1 MAMNRIMGTEAQKMQ
16 DYAREQIERAERRG
30 ITFPEDVKEDI
41 FRYADLIGEEDK
53 VRSLVRNLARA
64 TEQSNKEQVQDLL
77 YGAEMEIR
85 ELPDETLG
93 RLELLDYGYTADDMV
108 PLRKEAALEYHRT
121 GSKIYCLGT
130 DGSKGEY
137 ASREM
142 ILEHNGLFGMEVEE
156 WKRRNDYDRDFDYGY
171 DYTEDP
177 EYSLQEPMRVIDRE
191 EALRFYDAGASIYL
205 ITVFPR
211 PLYVTE
217 RMEIERGPEN
227 YQMASTEWERFYN
240 LEWEMKKYPQI
251 QSLREANLLL
261 GTGRT
266 FGIYQ
271 IRDGSAGESY
281 EFMNMNFIESHG
293 LQIRKEDYELV
304 YTADLLGN
312 TSLDDIYEQFNIN
325 HPEDFR
331 GHSLSV
337 SDVVVLNDN
346 GHVTA
351 HFVDSMSFPEL
362 TSFLNLD
369 EVSLDALTYEVDERY
384 FAIQTT
390 EEGYD
395 YSFYDENFRLMDGG
409 VYESPEQ
416 TIEEAA
422 DVLLKEEGWTGDRIR
437 GEYDELMEKV
447 EKVEAEVM
455 KEIQRSQGEY
465 KPLAK
470 VEELEEANYNMID
483 NVLNNMPPK
492 KEPYLE
498 YYAAEYDEFHGMGGY
513 EKSIDLSKIAAIY
526 EKYQEDPESS
536 YKICGMGIIYRDPE
550 DSLFDETELGIVRG
564 TTIHGDALD
573 DVRFLRD
580 QPVVREGIEKIR
592 EAFPDYRYIPIHDV
606 REAMYPEKM
615 TTEELAE
622 ALDKIAEDFD
632 PYDYRDHIEPGEN
645 TIQEVMLDLQSGNIG
660 SYISYLKDIV
670 EEECEQSVRAGVL
683 IERLKTYEP
692 ELQKEPEPM
701 AYVNYCENR
710 ELMNPRCQKLADLDA
725 LVARQDKE
733 WYADRNPKTNEP
745 TMTAQMFFTVYYAE
759 KGDKFLHHFKGKIDI
774 GTGNGGIVSQLKLQN
789 EMRLTDES
797 WIGYQKGKGN
807 EEFQKYMEDLTDM
820 QDHILPYL
828 QSFCSLEEK
837 GVQER
842 REQQISEKR
851 ENRVPATQSTVE
863 LKAETNREMISGS
876 RSTSQKVAK
885 VSAPEKGKKPSI
897 HERLEINKKKIQEK
911 QGKDKPERGADRSVR

>member
-369 EVSLDALTYEVDERY
+369 EVSLDALAYEVDERY

-455 KEIQRSQGEY
+455 KEIKRSQGEY